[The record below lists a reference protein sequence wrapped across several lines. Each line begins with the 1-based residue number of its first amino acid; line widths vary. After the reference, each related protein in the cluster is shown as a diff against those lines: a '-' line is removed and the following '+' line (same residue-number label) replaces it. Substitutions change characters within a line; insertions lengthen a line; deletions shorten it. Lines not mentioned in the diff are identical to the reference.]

1 MLTTTRQTKAA
12 TIERNISLTACRDG
26 EVTAIVLETAM
37 RKRTSSGETK
47 SYFLRRIP
55 ADFGTAYE
63 VERVDG
69 GGEVYHVHSQS
80 CRNGTTC
87 SCPAGTYGKCV
98 CRHVA
103 MVNQAKREGLL

>member
-12 TIERNISLTACRDG
+12 TIERNISLTACKDG

-37 RKRTSSGETK
+37 RKRTSSGESK
-47 SYFLRRIP
+47 SYFLRKIT

-69 GGEVYHVHSQS
+69 GGEVYHVHTD
-80 CRNGTTC
+80 RYGTTC
-87 SCPAGTYGKCV
+87 DCPGGTYKGKC
-98 CRHVA
+98 RHLD